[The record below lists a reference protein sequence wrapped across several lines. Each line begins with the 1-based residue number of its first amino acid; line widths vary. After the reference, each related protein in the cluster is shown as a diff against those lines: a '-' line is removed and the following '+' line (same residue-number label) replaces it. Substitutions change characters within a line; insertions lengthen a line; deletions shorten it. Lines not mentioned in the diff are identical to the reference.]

1 MNNAKYVEYENHHL
15 TDVIRELG
23 EQLKS
28 FLNTR
33 VAMFKSELL
42 ENIKDSSKAA
52 VYGVIAL
59 VFLATAYLLLTLAA
73 VAVIAVAFA
82 GSAFAWFFALLIVGV
97 VYFMLGGVVA
107 LVAKRE
113 FRGLT
118 PKHTIRVLKQDKVW
132 MEAEARSQT

>member
-15 TDVIRELG
+15 TDVIRDLG

>member
-1 MNNAKYVEYENHHL
+1 MNNPKYVEYENHHL
-15 TDVIRELG
+15 ADVIRDLG
-23 EQLKS
+23 EQLKN

-33 VAMFKSELL
+33 VEMLKSELL
-42 ENIKDSSKAA
+42 ENVKDSSKAA

-59 VFLATAYLLLTLAA
+59 VFLATAYWLLTLAI

-82 GSAFAWFFALLIVGV
+82 GSPFAWFFALLIVGIV
-97 VYFMLGGVVA
+97 WLMLGGAIA

-132 MEAEARSQT
+132 IEGEARSQT